1 MTTNTRSPNTGSST
15 AVDRTLNALLLAQFC
30 GAFNDN
36 AFKMIVALLA
46 IGAVAGGGEAAAQEV
61 TTVAFV
67 VFTLPLL
74 VGSLPAMVLGDRIGK
89 RALIVGTKFAEV
101 LLMAA
106 GAVALCVQPAGV
118 LPFVVLAAMGLQS
131 ALFAPGKYGIL
142 PETLP
147 HERLS
152 AANGKLEAAS
162 FVAIVLGTVAGGA
175 LLAASDGEPWLAG
188 LLLTAVAVVGAVA
201 SLRLPRLPAAGLA
214 GTERESAAATV
225 QLAARAVRSDRVLRL
240 ATLGTVA
247 FWGLASLLGQDVLV
261 YAKQVLGFDD
271 RIAGLPFGVFAI
283 GVGAGSLL
291 AGRIANGKVETGLI
305 PLGALGLAGAT
316 LLLGLSAP
324 GLVGTLLLMAA
335 LGVASGFVVVPLNAL
350 VQWRAPAARRGAVIA
365 FVNLLSFAGI
375 LAGNFGCLLLS
386 QIGLDSRGIL
396 VAAAALTIAGTVWA
410 LWLLPE
416 ALVRLV
422 VVLATHG
429 SFRVRLLGR
438 AHVPEDG
445 AALLVPNHV
454 SFFDGLFLLAAIDRP
469 VRFLV
474 EQRYYE
480 KPWLRPFL
488 QALGAIPIAGDGG
501 PRVVLRAL
509 RHAGEALDRG
519 ELVCLFAEGEITR
532 MGSTLPFR
540 RGFAR
545 LLKGRTAPVV
555 PVHIDRPP
563 GGLGARAAITL
574 SFGAPVAGG
583 TDPAQLRLAVERL
596 GADAAAL
603 RSESLPPLHAAVVAA
618 ARRAPFRPCLADSDG
633 RSLRRLPALA
643 AAVALAPRL
652 VQATGGAERIGTLLP
667 PSIAAALVEVATSLA
682 GRAAVPLNP
691 TIGSAAVA
699 AAIAQAGLGT
709 VVTARAVL
717 ERLPWS
723 LSPSVTPVF
732 VEDLLRAT
740 GRRERAVALLR
751 ALCWPRRWL
760 ERACG
765 ASRRVRGDDVAA
777 ILFSSG
783 SSGAPKGVVLRHRNI
798 AANCDAVARVLPLT
812 RRDRLVGVL
821 PLFHSFGKMA
831 LWYAL
836 RQGAGVVFHPDPRDA
851 AAVGALVA
859 QNAATVLLGTP
870 TFLSLYLRRVEPAQ
884 FGSLRIVL
892 AGAEKLTDGLAD
904 AFEERFGLRPLQG
917 YGATECAP
925 AIAVGSAGFRGAGFC
940 QRGARRGSVGR
951 PLPGVAVRIVDPE
964 TRRDLPIGAAGLVLV
979 RGPNVMA
986 GYLDRPEATA
996 AAFDDGYYV
1005 TGDVGRLDDD
1015 GFLFLTD
1022 RLARFAKIGGEMVPL
1037 SAVEE
1042 HLMAAHGMAPNAGT
1056 ERAFVVCAVPDAKKG
1071 ERLAVLTTLPPAA
1084 VDETLSRLRTRD
1096 LPPLFVPRREHFVTV
1111 DALPLL
1117 GSGKVDLVRA
1127 RAVCQEAAGAGA
1139 TANG

>member
-15 AVDRTLNALLLAQFC
+15 AADRTLNALLLAQFC

-188 LLLTAVAVVGAVA
+188 WILTAVAVVGAVA
-201 SLRLPRLPAAGLA
+201 SLRLPRLPAASVA
-214 GTERESAAATV
+214 GAERESAAATV
-225 QLAARAVRSDRVLRL
+225 RLAARAVLGDRVLRL

-305 PLGALGLAGAT
+305 PLGALGLAVAT

-386 QIGLDSRGIL
+386 QVGLDSRGIL
-396 VAAAALTIAGTVWA
+396 VAAAALTIAGTAWA

-422 VVLATHG
+422 VVLWTHG

-438 AHVPEDG
+438 VHVPEDG

-488 QALGAIPIAGDGG
+488 KALGAIPIAGDGG

-545 LLKGRTAPVV
+545 LLKGRTTPVV
-555 PVHIDRPP
+555 PVHIDRPK
-563 GGLGARAAITL
+563 GRLGASLGARSAITL
-574 SFGAPVAGG
+574 SFGAPMPSD
-583 TDPAQLRLAVERL
+583 TDPARLRLAVERL
-596 GADAAAL
+596 GADAATMRAD
-603 RSESLPPLHAAVVAA
+603 ELPPLHHDVVRN
-618 ARRAPFRPCLADSDG
+618 ARRLPWATCLADSEG
-633 RSLRRLPALA
+633 RTLRRLPTLA
-643 AAVALAPRL
+643 AAVLLAPRL
-652 VQATGGAERIGTLLP
+652 VRATGGAERIGSLLP
-667 PSIAAALVEVATSLA
+667 PSIAGALVELATSLA
-682 GRAAVPLNP
+682 GRTAVPLNP
-691 TIGSAAVA
+691 TIGQAAVSS
-699 AAIAQAGLGT
+699 AIEQAGLTT

-717 ERLPWS
+717 DRLPWA
-723 LSPSVTPVF
+723 LPASVTPVF
-732 VEDLLRAT
+732 VEDLLAGAT
-740 GRRERAVALLR
+740 RWQRVFALLR
-751 ALCWPRRWL
+751 ALCWPRSLL

-765 ASRRVRGDDVAA
+765 AGRTVRGDDVAA

-783 SSGAPKGVVLRHRNI
+783 STGTPKGVVLRHKNI
-798 AANCDAVARVLPLT
+798 AANADGVARVLPLT

-836 RQGAGVVFHPDPRDA
+836 RQGAGIVFHHDPRDA

-859 QNAATVLLGTP
+859 QNGATVLLGTP

-884 FGSLRIVL
+884 FGSLRLVI
-892 AGAEKLTDGLAD
+892 AGAEKLTDQLAA
-904 AFEERFGLRPLQG
+904 AFEEHFGVRPLQG

-925 AIAVGSAGFRGAGFC
+925 VIAVAAAGYRAPGFC
-940 QRGARRGSVGR
+940 QRGERRGSVGR
-951 PLPGVAVRIVDPE
+951 PLPGVAVRIVDPD
-964 TRRDLPIGAAGLVLV
+964 TRRDLPIGEPGLVLV

-986 GYLDRPEATA
+986 GYLDRADATA
-996 AAFDDGYYV
+996 AVLDDGWYT

-1037 SAVEE
+1037 AQ
-1042 HLMAAHGMAPNAGT
+1042 
-1056 ERAFVVCAVPDAKKG
+1056 VPQF
-1071 ERLAVLTTLPPAA
+1071 ETTFDDLRPASPA
-1084 VDETLSRLRTRD
+1084 T
-1096 LPPLFVPRREHFVTV
+1096 
-1111 DALPLL
+1111 
-1117 GSGKVDLVRA
+1117 A
-1127 RAVCQEAAGAGA
+1127 RAPPSKERVVPTQWVDRVA
-1139 TANG
+1139 